1 MEEKEMSHVSE
12 AALRLENV
20 TKLYEIGSEKIYALD
35 NVSLSICE
43 GEFLTVMGPS
53 GSGKSTLLNMMG
65 CLDLPTSGSIYID
78 DMDVTSLEDEK
89 LTQIRRDK
97 IGFIFQQFNLIPT
110 LTAQEN
116 IELPMVIKRIPQ
128 DECTQAA
135 KRLLSIV
142 NLAEKFADHLPGE
155 LSSGQQQRVAIGR
168 ALAND
173 PAIILAD
180 EPTGNLDTKTGKGI
194 MELLKRLNEGGKT
207 IIVVTHDP
215 NLSKYSNREIR
226 IVDGRIEEDVSE
238 ARQA

>member
-1 MEEKEMSHVSE
+1 MSHVSE